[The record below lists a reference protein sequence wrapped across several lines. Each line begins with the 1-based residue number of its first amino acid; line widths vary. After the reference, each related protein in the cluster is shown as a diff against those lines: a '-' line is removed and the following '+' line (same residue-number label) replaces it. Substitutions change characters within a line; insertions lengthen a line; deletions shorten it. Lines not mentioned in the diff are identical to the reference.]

1 MDRWEQ
7 VFSYRTNLH
16 KFCTNSG
23 FSHDVTAAML
33 VYRTIAKKFFW
44 EFDSIIMQNLSDIL
58 PLFFIP
64 TWPSYHVSENQEFAA
79 IQQCSELPYMG
90 WRVVCTGD
98 ANAAQKTNAMQLM
111 TFSHMVLSL
120 ISDTLHFGWV
130 NDLIN
135 APGGVYT
142 GIIIRLIV
150 TCAIFILE
158 TCLLKGKRGF
168 K

>member
-1 MDRWEQ
+1 M
-7 VFSYRTNLH
+7 
-16 KFCTNSG
+16 
-23 FSHDVTAAML
+23 
-33 VYRTIAKKFFW
+33 
-44 EFDSIIMQNLSDIL
+44 
-58 PLFFIP
+58 P

-90 WRVVCTGD
+90 WRVVCTSH

-130 NDLIN
+130 NDLTN